1 MTARLFATRPL
12 VVAALHL
19 PDFARTR
26 HSVAWLEDY
35 AVANA
40 RLFAQAGVI
49 VVTAFISPYRADR
62 DRARQAAPDA
72 FHEIHVAADLATC
85 EGRDPKGLYK
95 RARAGEIGE
104 FTGVSAPYEAPDA
117 PELVVDTA
125 RDGIDDCV
133 DRIVAYVETYLAARP
148 LAMTA

>member
-40 RLFAQAGVI
+40 RLFAQAGVPW
-49 VVTAFISPYRADR
+49 VKLQDQTRADGLPLR
-62 DRARQAAPDA
+62 D
-72 FHEIHVAADLATC
+72 
-85 EGRDPKGLYK
+85 
-95 RARAGEIGE
+95 
-104 FTGVSAPYEAPDA
+104 
-117 PELVVDTA
+117 
-125 RDGIDDCV
+125 
-133 DRIVAYVETYLAARP
+133 DRC
-148 LAMTA
+148 